1 MTANGP
7 DALSAEA
14 QLAQE
19 LAQLQQ
25 SAALVSD
32 HIRKSNRAFYKHL
45 AELYMWWRSASK
57 VDGYLAREYA
67 KTGKRIKKIKQG
79 INFAPL
85 FWLTWGTDNDLT
97 DDKTGRWS
105 RVLNALHTVYEAEEQ
120 YRTDSVAK
128 LQNYIHNNGGVEGLG
143 GYGKAVSDE
152 IEDDELSDEEADA
165 LLAERAPLLLV
176 DTMLSR
182 LYSKATAF
190 YSGLLNPVT
199 IELDYTIPTTADG
212 MGLVLVRKVGDK
224 YQLVGASSDETM
236 VQPLAMHTYLH
247 DFAALPISIR
257 AIVETVSTQCLPGRL
272 QDFHDALMDPA
283 VKRGGST
290 VSKSM
295 RRLMYVHA
303 RGEFVL
309 SPMRSDSGVVTV
321 AKPMKPVLANP
332 TADVFLSTGSRR
344 GLERRLI
351 SGHDFNFYLPTQDSV
366 IPEYGPQAN
375 LASHA
380 IRLQHE
386 FAPSSYLHLDFWPFY
401 DSIRA
406 PRGQLVALP
415 LRPGFGKWQ
424 ASLSLSWFRKFALE
438 FTTPWLRSHGAH
450 IKRPHQN
457 VLLLAFDSTCLAVHF
472 VHRDDVFESS
482 VSVGFGG
489 TRATGEQLSVHALTK
504 DFVIAMQA
512 IADLGV
518 VSAINVEVD
527 GDVIAMDF
535 STGAAAYR
543 LYVPTC
549 TLEGT
554 RSGKH
559 FTHYEPVPVPPIED
573 YPDDQQEG
581 DFDEAR

>member
-1 MTANGP
+1 MTASKQTPNSVELELGR
-7 DALSAEA
+7 A
-14 QLAQE
+14 

-25 SAALVSD
+25 SASLVSD
-32 HIRKSNRAFYKHL
+32 HIRKSRRAFYKHL
-45 AELYMWWRSASK
+45 AELYMWWRSAK
-57 VDGYLAREYA
+57 EVDGYLAKEYA
-67 KTGKRIKKIKQG
+67 KTGKRNKKIKQG

-85 FWLTWGTDNDLT
+85 LWLTWGTDNDLT
-97 DDKTGRWS
+97 DDLTGRWS
-105 RVLNALHTVYEAEEQ
+105 RVLNALHTVYEAEKQ

-128 LQNYIHNNGGVEGLG
+128 LQNYIHNNGGVAGLV

-152 IEDDELSDEEADA
+152 IEDDEMSDEEADA

-182 LYSKATAF
+182 LYSKATEF
-190 YSGLLNPVT
+190 YRAVANPVT
-199 IELDYTIPTTADG
+199 IDLNYTIPTTDDG

-236 VQPLAMHTYLH
+236 VQPLTMHTYLH
-247 DFAALPISIR
+247 DFAAMPLSIR
-257 AIVETVSTQCLPGRL
+257 AVVETVSTQCLPGRL
-272 QDFHDALMDPA
+272 QKFHDALMDRA
-283 VKRGGST
+283 VKRGGHG
-290 VSKSM
+290 VRKSV

-309 SPMRSDSGVVTV
+309 SPMRADSGVVTV
-321 AKPMKPVLANP
+321 ARPIKPVLANP
-332 TADVFLSTGSRR
+332 TLDVFLSTGSRR

-351 SGHDFNFYLPTQDSV
+351 SGHDFNFYLPTKDSV
-366 IPEYGPQAN
+366 IPEYGPLAN

-386 FAPSSYLHLDFWPFY
+386 FAPNSYLHLAFWPFY

-424 ASLSLSWFRKFALE
+424 ASLSLAWFRKFALE
-438 FTTPWLRSHGAH
+438 FTAPWLQSHGTH

-457 VLLLAFDSTCLAVHF
+457 VLLLAFDSTSLTVHF
-472 VHRDDVFESS
+472 VNRDDAFESN
-482 VSVGFGG
+482 VSVGFAS
-489 TRATGEQLSVHALTK
+489 TRAAGEQISVHALSK

-549 TLEGT
+549 TLDGT

-559 FTHYEPVPVPPIED
+559 FTHYEPVPVPVIED

-581 DFDEAR
+581 DVDEAR